1 MGVVSLPDVKRKDLY
16 PERCYDSSFTHY
28 SANAGLFLL
37 PSVEFTDCYAY
48 GDCNPYGY
56 LDRHAYFHPSA
67 GYGDCYA
74 NVDDHTNTDG
84 NCYTNSDARAFAYAG
99 GIGELRL

>member
-1 MGVVSLPDVKRKDLY
+1 MGVVSLPHVKRKDLY

-28 SANAGLFLL
+28 SAAAGLCLL
-37 PSVEFTDCYAY
+37 PGVESTDSYAY

-56 LDRHAYFHPSA
+56 RDCHGYVHPGT

-74 NVDDHTNTDG
+74 YGDDHTNTDG
-84 NCYTNSDARAFAYAG
+84 NCYTNGDARAFANAG
-99 GIGELRL
+99 GISELRL